1 MPGPRGRPP
10 SPTAGG
16 TSGARIQAIARFKR
30 YPAGM
35 ALVSVCIAVVLGL
48 PLALGRAQ
56 TLAPAAGLDHDDQA
70 GFCLAMAS
78 ARLTLCTTP
87 AGALDAYGKA
97 VLEGNG
103 IYRALC
109 APLADHPALAAE
121 MEAAAS
127 GPDPWVHEHWESG
140 LPGYPDAAAGYF
152 LYNLEETEEGW
163 DALVVWPLQWA
174 YLSGPEAPPVY
185 ETEDGCLYAACQTVR
200 AERQGGRWVVLPQG
214 DFWVEATQTPSS
226 SATGLS
232 WGDAALPAAVY
243 RGEAGDFALEVAH
256 QTIWAIDNR
265 VETGTS
271 WLFGPST
278 AFDTVPKPNA
288 QFEGVNDMDLAAFFF
303 TGPAEDRGAVEHVS
317 VSLAAVDQEGE
328 EMELP
333 RGSRWSDSISYGAG
347 TFRSSKTVPA
357 DWDGTLRLGGGGS
370 GSMDPE
376 EMSLPTAYAAK
387 LSVNGGS
394 PISLTLYPVEGGEAG

>member
-1 MPGPRGRPP
+1 
-10 SPTAGG
+10 
-16 TSGARIQAIARFKR
+16 
-30 YPAGM
+30 
-35 ALVSVCIAVVLGL
+35 
-48 PLALGRAQ
+48 
-56 TLAPAAGLDHDDQA
+56 
-70 GFCLAMAS
+70 
-78 ARLTLCTTP
+78 
-87 AGALDAYGKA
+87 
-97 VLEGNG
+97 
-103 IYRALC
+103 
-109 APLADHPALAAE
+109 
-121 MEAAAS
+121 
-127 GPDPWVHEHWESG
+127 
-140 LPGYPDAAAGYF
+140 DAAAGYF

-185 ETEDGCLYAACQTVR
+185 KTEEEGFLYAACQRVR

-214 DFWVEATQTPSS
+214 DFWVEATQTPYDSGSS
-226 SATGLS
+226 LS
-232 WGDAALPAAVY
+232 WGDTALPAAVY
-243 RGEAGDFALEVAH
+243 RGEAEDFALELTH
-256 QTIWAIDNR
+256 QTIWAIDNT

-271 WLFGPST
+271 WLFDPST
-278 AFDTVPKPNA
+278 AFDTMPKPNA

>member
-1 MPGPRGRPP
+1 MPP
-10 SPTAGG
+10 SPCPAAGG
-16 TSGARIQAIARFKR
+16 LPHLWRCLFLLYLAGVVPLWLDSLTDLRLRLALGEAVRPEPGWRRSRRVAARLRSDPPAGGGEPRRPTAFVWGWSVRCWSCRVGPEVDHKVILHELMHFKHRDAAGWLPPASSGASTGATPCCGTALTGRQPAEARCDQRVLERLEGEDRRDYGRILLSMADERYARAPGTTSLANGGRNIKARIQAIARFKG

-35 ALVSVCIAVVLGL
+35 GLVSVCIAVVTGL
-48 PLALGRAQ
+48 PLSLGRAQ

-174 YLSGPEAPPVY
+174 YLSGPEAPPAMRRR
-185 ETEDGCLYAACQTVR
+185 TAASTPPAR
-200 AERQGGRWVVLPQG
+200 LSGRSGREGAGW
-214 DFWVEATQTPSS
+214 SS
-226 SATGLS
+226 LRGTSG
-232 WGDAALPAAVY
+232 WRPPRPPPAA
-243 RGEAGDFALEVAH
+243 
-256 QTIWAIDNR
+256 
-265 VETGTS
+265 
-271 WLFGPST
+271 P
-278 AFDTVPKPNA
+278 
-288 QFEGVNDMDLAAFFF
+288 LA
-303 TGPAEDRGAVEHVS
+303 
-317 VSLAAVDQEGE
+317 
-328 EMELP
+328 
-333 RGSRWSDSISYGAG
+333 
-347 TFRSSKTVPA
+347 
-357 DWDGTLRLGGGGS
+357 
-370 GSMDPE
+370 
-376 EMSLPTAYAAK
+376 
-387 LSVNGGS
+387 
-394 PISLTLYPVEGGEAG
+394 